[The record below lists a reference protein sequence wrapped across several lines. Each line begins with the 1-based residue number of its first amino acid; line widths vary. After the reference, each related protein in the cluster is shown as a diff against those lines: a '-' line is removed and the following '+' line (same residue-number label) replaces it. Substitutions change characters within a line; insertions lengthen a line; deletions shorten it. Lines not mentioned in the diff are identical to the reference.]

1 MAVPADWVQAT
12 EQEEDKEDYLYLAQL
27 PLQAAAAAA
36 GMRLFHQ
43 MKEQVEAG
51 DLAAVAA

>member
-1 MAVPADWVQAT
+1 MAVLVDWVQAT
-12 EQEEDKEDYLYLAQL
+12 EQEEVRADYLYLAQL

-43 MKEQVEAG
+43 MKEQVETV
-51 DLAAVAA
+51 DLAAVAG